1 MFLEAVQMIPTMPQ
15 SHEILRKYN
24 SNESLI
30 NTAAAVSGVMRHF
43 AQKYNEDAEY
53 WAAVGLLH
61 DLDYELYP
69 DQHCKKTAE
78 LMEDE
83 GLDKDFVR
91 AVVSHG
97 WGLCCDVEPIS
108 RMEKVLYAIDELTG
122 LINAAALMRPSKSL
136 MDLEYSSVNKKFK
149 DARFAA
155 GVNREVIKKGAEML
169 GMELKDLIDETIL
182 GMRSVAGEIG
192 LA

>member
-1 MFLEAVQMIPTMPQ
+1 MTPLIPSMTQ
-15 SHEILRKYN
+15 AWEILQKYVK
-24 SNESLI
+24 SDALHKHAI
-30 NTAAAVSGVMRHF
+30 AVSGVMRHF
-43 AQKYNEDAEY
+43 AQKHDEDAEY

-69 DQHCKKTAE
+69 DQHCDKTAE
-78 LMEDE
+78 LMREEGIDE
-83 GLDKDFVR
+83 AFIR

-97 WGLCCDVEPIS
+97 WGICADVEPLLL
-108 RMEKVLYAIDELTG
+108 MEKVLYATDELTG
-122 LINAAALMRPSKSL
+122 LISATAVMRPSKSL

-155 GVNREVIKKGAEML
+155 GVDRDVIRKGAAML
-169 GMELKDLIDETIL
+169 GLELRELIDETIA
-182 GMRSVAGEIG
+182 GMRKVAPELD